1 MVHLKNLFKRGKEGR
16 IGKKIVFTRIRVKTL
31 LIVSFLLI
39 GIVPLSIIGY
49 FTYQGSRATIEEKVG
64 FYSKEIVKY

>member
-1 MVHLKNLFKRGKEGR
+1 MIDLKKICKRSKEGR

-31 LIVSFLLI
+31 LIV
-39 GIVPLSIIGY
+39 PLSIIGY
-49 FTYQGSRATIEEKVG
+49 FTYQGSRAAIEEKVG